1 MISLYNYSH
10 LIRNFL
16 DMVIV
21 GINDGHNAS
30 VCITKDSKIFFAL
43 SEERPSRIK
52 NFWGMPK
59 ISLD

>member
-1 MISLYNYSH
+1 
-10 LIRNFL
+10 
-16 DMVIV
+16 MVIV

-52 NFWGMPK
+52 
-59 ISLD
+59 ISGACQKYH